1 MCSELPTHQRFGY
14 LAWFSVLPWPEVGQ
28 IERERD
34 VAEANVKNDIN
45 LRPLLKHFHDEV
57 AVEMRADE
65 GSTLTSERTS
75 PIREEFEYR
84 AVFRCPQCG
93 VIAALDLDGS
103 IVSEVDVDIP
113 GVRVEKRYPDWR
125 G

>member
-1 MCSELPTHQRFGY
+1 M
-14 LAWFSVLPWPEVGQ
+14 
-28 IERERD
+28 
-34 VAEANVKNDIN
+34 AEANVKNDIN